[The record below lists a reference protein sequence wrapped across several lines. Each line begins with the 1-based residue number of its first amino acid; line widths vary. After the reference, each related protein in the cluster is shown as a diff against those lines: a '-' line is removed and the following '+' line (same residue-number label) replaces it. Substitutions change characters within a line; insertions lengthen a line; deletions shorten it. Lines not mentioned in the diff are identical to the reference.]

1 MEYLQ
6 GDRRQYGGSSD
17 GSAEGNEYEREQYY
31 PHRYAEAHA
40 PASTDMHSARDPI
53 MSCTW
58 PSEDPLDVMYIPNT
72 GDVWLRQPSHC
83 VRPAQSEVPCSITI
97 EFGYVPQ
104 HVVKMDMTTS
114 AQYLEVYVGHRT
126 LNGDLRFV
134 FGETAFGVPD
144 QHVPGRF
151 RLDYACPD
159 SPPFQS
165 IAAISFKFAEI
176 GDDAVLALDA
186 FRLTTQSVYPTTSS
200 QLSPQVRVTRA
211 HSWRPSTDHRDSHGT
226 ASMTLRSQKRIPPTT
241 RPHNSPHHLPDAE
254 LNLSTYPP
262 SGHSSLPSRH
272 PQPHHHSP
280 RYSNRH
286 HPSRGSV
293 THAYPPSHHRHH
305 HHPPPLFVD
314 PTAPSKSFREDAHY
328 RQSSLSP
335 ANSSHIPLHHSALNR
350 QSPRPRHP
358 SSPRPP
364 PPNHAEGLSAMNT
377 ILELQKKMLEDL
389 ETRICAAV
397 DLQLNQVLQR
407 LDAAEAI
414 VDDLTTRVDSIHQDK
429 DIVFAGIMHR
439 LNKLDTGIIQLRSAQ
454 VQTTKAVQS
463 AIQNVKQSVA
473 AQRNSQSD
481 ADDSSSLSTSS
492 LHSVQWQQLN
502 PSPP

>member
-1 MEYLQ
+1 
-6 GDRRQYGGSSD
+6 
-17 GSAEGNEYEREQYY
+17 
-31 PHRYAEAHA
+31 
-40 PASTDMHSARDPI
+40 
-53 MSCTW
+53 
-58 PSEDPLDVMYIPNT
+58 
-72 GDVWLRQPSHC
+72 
-83 VRPAQSEVPCSITI
+83 
-97 EFGYVPQ
+97 
-104 HVVKMDMTTS
+104 MDMTTS

-126 LNGDLRFV
+126 PNGDLRFV

-165 IAAISFKFAEI
+165 IDAISFKFAEI

-200 QLSPQVRVTRA
+200 QLSPQ
-211 HSWRPSTDHRDSHGT
+211 
-226 ASMTLRSQKRIPPTT
+226 
-241 RPHNSPHHLPDAE
+241 
-254 LNLSTYPP
+254 
-262 SGHSSLPSRH
+262 
-272 PQPHHHSP
+272 
-280 RYSNRH
+280 
-286 HPSRGSV
+286 
-293 THAYPPSHHRHH
+293 
-305 HHPPPLFVD
+305 
-314 PTAPSKSFREDAHY
+314 
-328 RQSSLSP
+328 
-335 ANSSHIPLHHSALNR
+335 
-350 QSPRPRHP
+350 
-358 SSPRPP
+358 
-364 PPNHAEGLSAMNT
+364 GLSAMNT

-439 LNKLDTGIIQLRSAQ
+439 LNNVDTGIIQLRSAQ